1 MKYLTN
7 LGGEDFVGLGS
18 DFDGIEPYGDFRDC
32 TVMPQLID
40 RMKKAGFSYT
50 QIEKICS
57 KNVLRVYREV
67 LG

>member
-1 MKYLTN
+1 M
-7 LGGEDFVGLGS
+7 GLGS

-57 KNVLRVYREV
+57 KNVLRVYWEV